1 MLLRPN
7 KQELASCLCIP
18 GNGFELNSDGLP
30 LKILRKNLLLLL
42 KLGVPFLFLT
52 WPPPHENI
60 KDRAGYPLSH
70 TCIFKKCIHIEVGHF
85 MKKMYEEERFYHPT
99 KTYIGKANIV
109 FKGAIYSIYL
119 VSNDNS
125 SFRR

>member
-1 MLLRPN
+1 MTDI
-7 KQELASCLCIP
+7 KKS
-18 GNGFELNSDGLP
+18 
-30 LKILRKNLLLLL
+30 
-42 KLGVPFLFLT
+42 T
-52 WPPPHENI
+52 PHENI

-119 VSNDNS
+119 MYIYNS
-125 SFRR
+125 LGNFCTHILKDDLIVKHIFYD